1 METPPTPAPTPA
13 PTTAG
18 PSDWA
23 EWIDWAHEV
32 EDPRADLRWGTIPA
46 LLADAARCRPDAEA
60 VADGPIR
67 LTYGELAEAAG
78 ELSRALMA
86 SGVAKGDRVAI
97 WAPNCAQW
105 IVSALGAMGAGAI
118 VVTLNTRFKGGEAD
132 YILRASG
139 ARVLLTVQG
148 FLGADYPAMLE
159 GQDVGQLAEVVVV
172 RREGAHHE
180 EGSGGIGS
188 VTVGPAEASTGEAS
202 AAEARQIPVLWRDD
216 YLQRAV
222 SVSPEAAAERAAS
235 VGPDDV
241 SDLLFTSGTTG
252 HPKGVMSVQS
262 TTMRMY
268 GTWAALAGLRAGDRY
283 LLVNP
288 LFHTFGYKA
297 GMVASLM
304 YGATIVP
311 EPVFDVDRVLE
322 KIAAEKISVL
332 PGPPTL
338 FRGLLA
344 HPDRAAH
351 DLSSLRLATTGA
363 DIIPVELVVAMREEL
378 GFDTVLTAYG
388 LTESCGTA
396 TMCRRSDPPEVVAR
410 TSGRALPDVEVQ
422 IVDAEGKEQ
431 PAGEAGE
438 ILVRGYAVMRGY
450 WEDPVATA
458 EAVDPD
464 GWLHTGDV
472 GIMDQG
478 GNVAITDRLKDM
490 YVTGGFNAYPAEIEG
505 ILRGCPDVG
514 PLAVIGV
521 ADDRMGEVGCV
532 YLAHQGDD
540 PAAYAERVLAWARE
554 AMANYKVPRYAVV
567 VDALPANAI
576 GKILK
581 GELRRR
587 FVGGVDKAVT
597 YERRR

>member
-1 METPPTPAPTPA
+1 MDTPPAAA

-18 PSDWA
+18 PSDWDD
-23 EWIDWAHEV
+23 WIAWAHEV
-32 EDPRADLRWGTIPA
+32 QDPRADLRWGTVPA
-46 LLADAARCRPDAEA
+46 MLADVARRRPGAEA

-67 LTYGELAEAAG
+67 LIYGELAEAAG
-78 ELSRALMA
+78 TLSRALMA

-105 IVSALGAMGAGAI
+105 VVGALGAMGAGAI
-118 VVTLNTRFKGGEAD
+118 VVTLNTRFKGGEAA

-148 FLGADYPAMLE
+148 FLGVDYPAMLD
-159 GQDVGQLAEVVVV
+159 GQDVGHLAEVVVV
-172 RREGAHHE
+172 RREGDAA
-180 EGSGGIGS
+180 GVGS
-188 VTVGPAEASTGEAS
+188 VTAGPAEDGTTGPRE
-202 AAEARQIPVLWRDD
+202 IPVRGLDD
-216 YLQRAV
+216 YL
-222 SVSPEAAAERAAS
+222 ERAAS
-235 VGPDDV
+235 VPPDAAAARAASVQPDDV

-252 HPKGVMSVQS
+252 HPKGVMSIQS
-262 TTMRMY
+262 TTLREY

-297 GMVASLM
+297 GMLASLM

-311 EPVFDVDRVLE
+311 EPVFDVDRVLDR
-322 KIAAEKISVL
+322 IAAERITVL

-378 GFDTVLTAYG
+378 GFTTVLTAYG
-388 LTESCGTA
+388 LTESCGTV

-410 TSGRALPDVEVQ
+410 TSGRALPDVEVR
-422 IVDAEGKEQ
+422 IADGDGKEL

-438 ILVRGYAVMRGY
+438 ILVRGYVVMRGY
-450 WEDPVATA
+450 WEDPEATA
-458 EAVDPD
+458 QAVDRD

-472 GIMDQG
+472 GVMDDA

-490 YVTGGFNAYPAEIEG
+490 FVTGGFNAYPAEIEG
-505 ILRGCPDVG
+505 ILRGCPGVG
-514 PLAVIGV
+514 PLAVVGV

-532 YLAHQGDD
+532 YLAYQGDD
-540 PAAYAERVLAWARE
+540 PAGYADRVLSWSRE

-576 GKILK
+576 GKIVK